1 MAEHGMLYHYGRK
14 EGVEMDGNT
23 NAVVTVDAAAETKMA
38 DATVA
43 RPENIPDFTGL
54 ALFLAQSYGQM
65 LRDREYLKKV
75 IDAGVP
81 QYTKEM
87 AIREL
92 SSVSVNYES
101 ERVQTSN
108 ISRIPERITELLD
121 NGYVE
126 KMNRRLQR
134 EKEETVQDHAYLC
147 WKIEVVE
154 TAMRE
159 RMDEMEQAVFTR
171 IFVRGYTFAQVKKA
185 YRKRLH
191 NAQICKYKAAALRA
205 IADEIALVSRSKMTP
220 TGYTDKLKREAAE
233 VAEVADKAKVADKA
247 EEG

>member
-1 MAEHGMLYHYGRK
+1 
-14 EGVEMDGNT
+14 MDGNK
-23 NAVVTVDAAAETKMA
+23 NAAVSAEAAEATEAAEAAAVAA
-38 DATVA
+38 DAVETADDDVKTAKTAKVA
-43 RPENIPDFTGL
+43 KAVEADTDAGFTDFAGL
-54 ALFLAQSYGQM
+54 ALFLARSYGQM
-65 LRDREYLKKV
+65 LRDREYLEKV
-75 IDAGVP
+75 IDIGVP

-134 EKEETVQDHAYLC
+134 EMEETVQNHAYLC

-171 IFVRGYTFAQVKKA
+171 IFVRGKS
-185 YRKRLH
+185 YR
-191 NAQICKYKAAALRA
+191 QICKAYKKGTMHNKQVLQMKKNGIRA
-205 IADEIALVSRSKMTP
+205 IAEH
-220 TGYTDKLKREAAE
+220 LKN
-233 VAEVADKAKVADKA
+233 VACFPLYADYMDDVQKEYLKDNQ
-247 EEG
+247 GGG